1 MKLFIRVYDFIK
13 SWLYYPKMKRFLN
26 GIECEPTR
34 SRLKYALWHCKNGMC
49 SDTAIENEVTTYQS
63 VSGSWKRVYDR
74 EPIEK

>member
-13 SWLYYPKMKRFLN
+13 SWLYYPKMKRYLN

-34 SRLKYALWHCKNGMC
+34 SRLKYALWHCITGAC
-49 SDTAIENEVTTYQS
+49 SDTAIENGVTTYQS
-63 VSGSWKRVYDR
+63 VTDSWKSVYNR